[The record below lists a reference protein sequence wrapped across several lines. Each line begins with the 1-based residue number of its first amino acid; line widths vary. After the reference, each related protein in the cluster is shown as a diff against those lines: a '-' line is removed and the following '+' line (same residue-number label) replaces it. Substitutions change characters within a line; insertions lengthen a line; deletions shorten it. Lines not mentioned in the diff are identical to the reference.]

1 GRGGASL
8 ESGHGIGGR
17 RQGEGE
23 GRRSMT
29 ATHEQPLTIA
39 QAATLYP
46 ARTNAS
52 TIIRH
57 ITRGVKVRGVVVRL
71 EGQRMGGRWTTTAEA
86 VEWFVDRLNRQAD
99 AEPTPPKRSRAVA
112 RAEAFLDK
120 IGM

>member
-1 GRGGASL
+1 MN
-8 ESGHGIGGR
+8 I
-17 RQGEGE
+17 
-23 GRRSMT
+23 
-29 ATHEQPLTIA
+29 THEQPLTIA
-39 QAATLYP
+39 QAAKLYP

-86 VEWFVDRLNRQAD
+86 VERFFGRLNRQVD
-99 AEPTPPKRSRAVA
+99 AEPPPPKRSRAFS